1 MLKKIRRK
9 KIVIWFRRQ
18 KCVCPVPLA
27 SCKKFSKKCF
37 FFSQKS
43 VLHNSVRFPDWKKWI
58 AKNAQKLQLFI
69 LFEKNV
75 QKGVW
80 NKSIKGF
87 ANELR

>member
-1 MLKKIRRK
+1 MVSDVKN
-9 KIVIWFRRQ
+9 VFVQFHW
-18 KCVCPVPLA
+18 LA
-27 SCKKFSKKCF
+27 VKNSPKNVF